1 MKTFQKLKQNP
12 ALWERYWVRE
22 KVIDG
27 IRSYFK
33 GRGFHEVQTP
43 LLLPTPST
51 EPFLEVFK
59 TELTNDLGKK
69 WPAFLPTS
77 PEYALKKLLAAGSG
91 SIFEITKSFRN
102 GEGKSGRHNPE
113 FTILEWYEVGGDY
126 MSVLKDLEEM
136 VKHVLVSVRES
147 PGSILDIPFGRLPEG
162 RGQILNYQGKEYDL
176 SSPWEKISIAEAFA
190 KYADID
196 VDTMLDE
203 KRLKEVGKKKGYR
216 IDDATTWEEIW
227 NQIIANEIEPK
238 LGLNGPTVLYD
249 FPLSQAVLAKKKDGD
264 PRFAERWEMYVA
276 GLEIANCF
284 SELTDADEQEKRCL
298 DNLAEREQMGKSS
311 FPMDRDFIDA
321 LREGMPESG
330 GIAVGVD
337 RLVMLLTDAAAID
350 EVVFFP
356 GDELFT

>member
-1 MKTFQKLKQNP
+1 
-12 ALWERYWVRE
+12 
-22 KVIDG
+22 
-27 IRSYFK
+27 
-33 GRGFHEVQTP
+33 
-43 LLLPTPST
+43 
-51 EPFLEVFK
+51 
-59 TELTNDLGKK
+59 
-69 WPAFLPTS
+69 
-77 PEYALKKLLAAGSG
+77 
-91 SIFEITKSFRN
+91 
-102 GEGKSGRHNPE
+102 
-113 FTILEWYEVGGDY
+113 
-126 MSVLKDLEEM
+126 
-136 VKHVLVSVRES
+136 
-147 PGSILDIPFGRLPEG
+147 
-162 RGQILNYQGKEYDL
+162 
-176 SSPWEKISIAEAFA
+176 
-190 KYADID
+190 
-196 VDTMLDE
+196 MLDE

-238 LGLNGPTVLYD
+238 LGVNGPTVLYD
-249 FPLSQAVLAKKKDGD
+249 FPLSQAVLAKKKDDD

-284 SELTDADEQEKRCL
+284 SELTDADEQERRCL